1 MSDAPDM
8 AYEQGRDD
16 ERAVII
22 EWLRSE
28 ACFKWLLHN
37 TGGFTRDQASNLS
50 AAIEQGE
57 QRITPDLLSDPVQET
72 EPVSSSEDTLV
83 EKVAMSEFTP
93 MGPGDDCRVFK
104 VHRLGDVSGT
114 SGTGDVA
121 LGVIFPDG
129 TTVVQWQTRARSVV
143 VYSSWVDALYALRAP
158 LEVAASTVQDQTG
171 FVFDADPGAI
181 YFSNGDRVVLGDE

>member
-1 MSDAPDM
+1 MSD
-8 AYEQGRDD
+8 
-16 ERAVII
+16 
-22 EWLRSE
+22 
-28 ACFKWLLHN
+28 
-37 TGGFTRDQASNLS
+37 
-50 AAIEQGE
+50 
-57 QRITPDLLSDPVQET
+57 
-72 EPVSSSEDTLV
+72 
-83 EKVAMSEFTP
+83 FTP

-143 VYSSWVDALYALRAP
+143 VYSSWVDALYIHGHK
-158 LEVAASTVQDQTG
+158 DQTG

-181 YFSNGDRVVLGDE
+181 YFSNGDRVELNDVQV